1 MWGIEL
7 DGPAAPAVAAA
18 LEKGL
23 LITTAGERVV
33 RLLPP
38 LTIEPD
44 ELEEGLAVLLEVLG

>member
-7 DGPAAPAVAAA
+7 DGPAAPIVSAA
-18 LEKGL
+18 LDRGL

-38 LTIEPD
+38 LTIEPA
-44 ELEEGLAVLLEVLG
+44 ELDEGLDVLLEVLG